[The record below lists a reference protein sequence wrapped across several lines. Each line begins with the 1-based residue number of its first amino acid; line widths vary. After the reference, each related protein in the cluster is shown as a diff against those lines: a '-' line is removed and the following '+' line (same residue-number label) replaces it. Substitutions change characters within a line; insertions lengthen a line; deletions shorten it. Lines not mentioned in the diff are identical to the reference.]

1 MLRMPKHRSTLAGAS
16 GENFL
21 DLCEAYELAWAGLDH
36 WSHKPAGIN
45 QLDEY
50 HDLIAALEVE
60 VLNIVRSGG
69 D

>member
-1 MLRMPKHRSTLAGAS
+1 MAKAS

-36 WSHKPAGIN
+36 WSHKPGEIK

-50 HDLIAALEVE
+50 RDLIAALEVE
-60 VLNIVRSGG
+60 VLNIIRSGG
-69 D
+69 K